1 MISNWAVLDLSNVR
15 TTAVR
20 RTFTVDGRVHVY
32 NMDKFILII
41 ERWTFWYFYFV
52 CLACCLLPQY
62 IFEVCSEQQIFWFLL
77 NNSIGYSHEIIIIW
91 LFAGD
96 DCIWHGEIIIIIA
109 GYAANAAAHSS

>member
-41 ERWTFWYFYFV
+41 ERWTIKIFILCVLLAVCYRNIFSKSVQNNRFFDFY
-52 CLACCLLPQY
+52 L
-62 IFEVCSEQQIFWFLL
+62 
-77 NNSIGYSHEIIIIW
+77 IIQ
-91 LFAGD
+91 LGTPTK
-96 DCIWHGEIIIIIA
+96 
-109 GYAANAAAHSS
+109 

>member
-41 ERWTFWYFYFV
+41 ERWTF
-52 CLACCLLPQY
+52 
-62 IFEVCSEQQIFWFLL
+62 
-77 NNSIGYSHEIIIIW
+77 
-91 LFAGD
+91 
-96 DCIWHGEIIIIIA
+96 
-109 GYAANAAAHSS
+109 